1 MAQGRTALLANMEA
15 AVGTE
20 RMSDVDRVIPQRA
33 SPAARIAPP
42 DRPTRGGALTTLQRS
57 AGNRTVL
64 TLLRV
69 GQAKLDV
76 GPVDDLYEREADNV
90 AARVVEVL
98 RSAAPPRDPDEVTA
112 QPQEVRRRAVSGPEG
127 GTLDHD
133 TEAAIGA
140 ARTGGVPLS
149 DPVRRSMEGAFGADF
164 GSVRL
169 HDGPAAADL
178 NDRVGAK
185 AFTVGNDIFF
195 RDGSPDATT
204 ASGQQLLAHELT
216 HTLQQRG

>member
-1 MAQGRTALLANMEA
+1 MADCRAVVPSNLGG
-15 AVGTE
+15 AVGTDRIGDIE
-20 RMSDVDRVIPQRA
+20 RVVPDPASRV
-33 SPAARIAPP
+33 ARTA
-42 DRPTRGGALTTLQRS
+42 RGHPTGVGVLTAVQRS
-57 AGNRTVL
+57 AGNRTLL
-64 TLLRV
+64 TLLDV

-76 GPVDDLYEREADNV
+76 GPVDDPYEREADHV

-98 RSAAPPRDPDEVTA
+98 RSATPPDGQDEVTGQSLA
-112 QPQEVRRRAVSGPEG
+112 VQRRAVSGPEG

-164 GSVRL
+164 GSVRV

-178 NDRVGAK
+178 SDRVGAR

-216 HTLQQRG
+216 HTLQQMG